1 VLQLQVA
8 AGEPAVKFNRCMIVA
23 IFLFL
28 GLLLPA
34 CSTLSPTNAPDP
46 TPTIPASATAEPT
59 PLPTLTP
66 TPLPPLAVL
75 LAPAGSDADLVNAWQ
90 TALNAQISAAG
101 LRWQVRQR
109 LNPEDLT
116 PELRLVIALPPD
128 PGVAALAA
136 AAPQT
141 QFLAVEM
148 PGVQAGGNLT
158 TIGTSGAQPDQHG
171 FLAGY
176 IAAMITPEWR
186 VGAISVSDTV
196 EGRSARTGFLNG
208 TVFYCGLC
216 NPNYTP
222 FYEYPLYVELPSTA
236 TSAEW
241 QALADYM
248 IDHYVQTV
256 YVYPGAG
263 DEVLLNYL
271 AQAGIEL
278 ISSGVPSEGLRQYW
292 VASLNIDLL
301 ALVQSL
307 IPELL
312 QGNGGHDLPLPIAI
326 TQVNPELL
334 SPGKQALAEAALQD
348 LQAGYIDTGV
358 DPATGESK

>member
-1 VLQLQVA
+1 M
-8 AGEPAVKFNRCMIVA
+8 KYKRCMIFA
-23 IFLFL
+23 IFLIFS
-28 GLLLPA
+28 LLPA
-34 CSTLSPTNAPDP
+34 ACSGLSSTTAPNL
-46 TPTIPASATAEPT
+46 TPTVPATDTAEPT
-59 PLPTLTP
+59 PEPTITP

-75 LAPAGSDADLVNAWQ
+75 LAPEGSDTELANAWQ
-90 TALNAQISAAG
+90 TTLHDQVTAAG

-116 PELRLVIALPPD
+116 SDLQLVIALPPD
-128 PGVAALAA
+128 PGIAALAA

-158 TIGTSGAQPDQHG
+158 TIGASGAQPDQQG

-186 VGAISVSDTV
+186 VGVISVSDTI

-208 TVFYCGLC
+208 AVYYCGLC
-216 NPNYTP
+216 NPNYAP
-222 FYEYPLYVELPSTA
+222 FYEYPLYIELPSTA

-241 QALADYM
+241 QAVSDYM
-248 IDHYVQTV
+248 IDHYVQTI
-256 YVYPGAG
+256 YIYPGAG
-263 DEVLLNYL
+263 DEDMLNYL
-271 AQAGIEL
+271 AQAGIEI
-278 ISSGVPSEGLRQYW
+278 ISSGVPSETLRPNW
-292 VASLNIDLL
+292 VASLNTDVLE
-301 ALVQSL
+301 LVQML

-312 QGNGGHDLPLPIAI
+312 QGNGGQNLPLPIAI

-334 SPGKQALAEAALQD
+334 SSGKEALANTILQD
-348 LQAGYIDTGV
+348 LQDGYIDPGV